1 MAHRGDLT
9 DGRHMRLTVLII
21 RVLKVHHAFVLCLL
35 LLLLLLEVLDVL
47 IRIRQLLVL
56 VIREM
61 A

>member
-35 LLLLLLEVLDVL
+35 LLLLLEVLDVL